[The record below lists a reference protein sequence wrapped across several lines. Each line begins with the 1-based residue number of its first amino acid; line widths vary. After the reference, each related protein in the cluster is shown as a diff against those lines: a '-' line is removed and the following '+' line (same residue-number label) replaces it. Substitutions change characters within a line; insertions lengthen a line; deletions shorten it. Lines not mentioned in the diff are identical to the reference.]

1 MDIYIDFKSPAAFLA
16 FKPTKAFLTARGQMT
31 PGLKAPGLKAQ
42 WHPFRVV
49 TRQVPHQGTSES
61 VAESHKRVRA
71 ESRRRIFLKYAEVQ
85 NVTMR
90 FPNHRIGTDLALGAL
105 AEIEGD
111 RLPYIAACFAAYW
124 TDNADLD
131 DAGIVQDLLRQSGAV
146 HSGDLSTARASL
158 EAALDKAEE
167 AGVVDTPGY
176 IVQGQMFVGR
186 EHLPWIGEIL
196 DN

>member
-16 FKPTKAFLTARGQMT
+16 FNPTMAFLAAREQVA
-31 PGLKAPGLKAQ
+31 PELNVPELKVQ

-49 TRQVPHQGTSES
+49 TRQVPQQGTSES

-71 ESRRRIFLKYAEVQ
+71 DSRRRIFLKYAEVQ

-90 FPNHRIGTDLALGAL
+90 FPDHRIGTDLALGAL

-111 RLPYIAACFAAYW
+111 RLPYIAVCFAACW

-131 DAGIVQDLLRQSGAV
+131 DAGIVQDLLRQSGAQ
-146 HSGDLSTARASL
+146 HQGDLSNSRASL
-158 EAALDKAEE
+158 ESALDAAEA

-176 IVQGQMFVGR
+176 IVQGQMFIGR

>member
-16 FKPTKAFLTARGQMT
+16 FKPTKAFLTARGQMA

-71 ESRRRIFLKYAEVQ
+71 ESRRQIFLKYAEVQ

-176 IVQGQMFVGR
+176 IVQGQMLSG